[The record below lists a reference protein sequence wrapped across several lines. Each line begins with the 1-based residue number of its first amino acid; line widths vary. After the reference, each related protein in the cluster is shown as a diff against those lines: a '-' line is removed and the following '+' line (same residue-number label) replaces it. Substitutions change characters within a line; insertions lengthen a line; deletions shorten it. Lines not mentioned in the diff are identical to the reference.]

1 MTKDEARELFIDYMY
16 GGLDIDKQQQLE
28 AFVKQHPDLKDELDG
43 MMETRQVLQQMPV
56 ESPTEQFVMMDPAVA
71 KRSFR
76 SSFEKL
82 WAALSPT
89 SGFGRFGVAVASFVF
104 LFIIT
109 GSLTNLNFSMQD
121 GEVSLRFGEQSPAQ
135 VGYSAAQVEMIINQ
149 VQAENAELVAEIV
162 QAAQEQQESQ
172 FQQTLA
178 SFASYLDEQRAS
190 DLELIDYSLSNLQET
205 TYNRFV
211 QTDQVLGEIIE
222 TVSYN
227 Q

>member
-16 GGLDIDKQQQLE
+16 GGLDIDTQQQLE
-28 AFVKQHPDLKDELDG
+28 AFVQQHPDLKDELDG

-56 ESPTEQFVMMDPAVA
+56 ESPTEQFVMMEPEAV
-71 KRSFR
+71 KSSFR
-76 SSFEKL
+76 VAIENF
-82 WAALSPT
+82 WAALSPK
-89 SGFGRFGVAVASFVF
+89 SGFGRAGFAIASFVF

-121 GEVSLRFGEQSPAQ
+121 GEIFLRFGEQPPAQ

-178 SFASYLDEQRAS
+178 SFASYLDEQRTS
-190 DLELIDYSLSNLQET
+190 DLELIDYSLANLQET

>member
-1 MTKDEARELFIDYMY
+1 MTKEEARELFIDYMY
-16 GGLDIDKQQQLE
+16 GGLDIDTQQQLE
-28 AFVKQHPDLKDELDG
+28 AFVQQHPDLKDELDG
-43 MMETRQVLQQMPV
+43 LMETRQVLQQMPV

-71 KRSFR
+71 KSSFR

-82 WAALSPT
+82 WTALSPK
-89 SGFGRFGVAVASFVF
+89 SGFGRAGFAVASFVF

-121 GEVSLRFGEQSPAQ
+121 GEIFLRFGEQPPAQ

-178 SFASYLDEQRAS
+178 SFASYLDEQRTS
-190 DLELIDYSLSNLQET
+190 DLELIDYSLANLQET

>member
-1 MTKDEARELFIDYMY
+1 MTKEEARELFIDFMY
-16 GGLDIDKQQQLE
+16 GGLDIDTQQQLE
-28 AFVKQHPDLKDELDG
+28 AFVQQHPDLKDELDG
-43 MMETRQVLQQMPV
+43 LMETRQVLQQMPV

-71 KRSFR
+71 KSSFR

-82 WAALSPT
+82 WTALSPK
-89 SGFGRFGVAVASFVF
+89 SGFGRAGFAVASFVF

-121 GEVSLRFGEQSPAQ
+121 GEISLRFGEQPPAQ

-149 VQAENAELVAEIV
+149 VQAENAELVAEFV
-162 QAAQEQQESQ
+162 QAAQEQQETQ

-178 SFASYLDEQRAS
+178 SFASYLDEQRTS
-190 DLELIDYSLSNLQET
+190 DLELIDYSLANLQET

>member
-1 MTKDEARELFIDYMY
+1 MTKEEARELFIDFMY
-16 GGLDIDKQQQLE
+16 GGLDIDTQQQLE
-28 AFVKQHPDLKDELDG
+28 AFVQQHPDLKDELDG

-71 KRSFR
+71 KSSFR

-82 WAALSPT
+82 WTALSPK
-89 SGFGRFGVAVASFVF
+89 SGFGRAGFAVASFVF

-121 GEVSLRFGEQSPAQ
+121 GEIFLRFGEQPPAQ

-178 SFASYLDEQRAS
+178 SFASYLDEQRTS

>member
-1 MTKDEARELFIDYMY
+1 MTKEEARELFIDFMY
-16 GGLDIDKQQQLE
+16 GGLDIDTQQQLE
-28 AFVKQHPDLKDELDG
+28 AFVQQHPDLKDELDG
-43 MMETRQVLQQMPV
+43 LMETRQVLQQMPV

-71 KRSFR
+71 KSSFR

-82 WAALSPT
+82 WTALSPK
-89 SGFGRFGVAVASFVF
+89 SGFGRAGFAVASFVF

-121 GEVSLRFGEQSPAQ
+121 GEIFLRFGEQPPAQ

-178 SFASYLDEQRAS
+178 SFASYLDEQRTS
-190 DLELIDYSLSNLQET
+190 DLELIDYSLANLQET

>member
-1 MTKDEARELFIDYMY
+1 MTKEEARELFIDYMY
-16 GGLDIDKQQQLE
+16 GGLDIDTQQQLE
-28 AFVKQHPDLKDELDG
+28 AFVQQHPDLKDELDG

-56 ESPTEQFVMMDPAVA
+56 ESPTEQFVMMEPEAV
-71 KRSFR
+71 KSSFR
-76 SSFEKL
+76 VAIENF
-82 WAALSPT
+82 WAALSPK
-89 SGFGRFGVAVASFVF
+89 SGFGRAGFAIASFVF

-121 GEVSLRFGEQSPAQ
+121 GEIFLRFGEQPPAQ

-172 FQQTLA
+172 FQQTLE
-178 SFASYLDEQRAS
+178 SFASYLDEQRTS
-190 DLELIDYSLSNLQET
+190 DLELIDYSLANLQET